1 MEKIGVIGAGI
12 TGLFSALNLALDGY
26 NVTLFDRDYIISGTS
41 GKFHGMLHSGSR
53 YSVND
58 RQSAIEC
65 IQENKLLSSTASSF
79 IKNTGGYYL
88 AFNDDEA
95 EYGDKLI
102 SKNRENGIPTDEL
115 TVKEMLDVEPAISK
129 NLVRALNVPD
139 KVIYAH
145 PFAAAVAVEAKM
157 LGVKLRFKAEVT
169 GGSRNGNSLESLE
182 YISRNKTF
190 NEKFDY
196 IINTTGPWSGHLLES
211 FGISDFEVMPTLG
224 YMASFDRL
232 FSNSILN
239 RMRDPSDGDILLPY
253 GGMSVAGTVAIIS
266 DDVENNDIDPEDLD
280 TMLSE
285 VAQMVPSLTAYK
297 YKKLYSSMRPLVREE
312 NSRSSRDFKIYRNMD
327 NVFSIIGGKFTTSRL
342 MGQAISQKL
351 SEITGSKSMD
361 TSKIVLNDTFDKFMD
376 KYKGQINTGFMN
388 YISSYGNSMDYGYLN
403 QIESAFI
410 FNEAIR
416 IGD

>member
-169 GGSRNGNSLESLE
+169 GGNRNGNSLESLE
-182 YISRNKTF
+182 YISRNKAF

-361 TSKIVLNDTFDKFMD
+361 TSKIVLNNTFDKFMD